1 MTTRD
6 PNRPPIHPGAILRE
20 DVLPALDLSV
30 AGAARTLGISRQML
44 HRVLGEQAAITPE
57 MAVRVGKM
65 CGNGARLWVDLQR
78 TYDLWH
84 AERNLAGQVEEI
96 PTLHTAA

>member
-6 PNRPPIHPGAILRE
+6 PDRPPIHPGAILRE
-20 DVLPALDLSV
+20 DVLPALNLTV
-30 AGAARTLGISRQML
+30 AGAARTLGVSHQML

-65 CGNGARLWVDLQR
+65 CGNGGRLWVDLQR

-84 AERNLAGQVEEI
+84 AE
-96 PTLHTAA
+96 

>member
-6 PNRPPIHPGAILRE
+6 PARPPIHPGAILRE
-20 DVLPALDLSV
+20 DVLPALDLTV
-30 AGAARTLGISRQML
+30 AGAARTLGVSRRML
-44 HRVLGEQAAITPE
+44 RRVMYERAAITPE

-84 AERNLAGQVEEI
+84 AERNLAGQLKEI
-96 PTLHTAA
+96 PTLHSVA

>member
-6 PNRPPIHPGAILRE
+6 PDRPPIHPGAILRD
-20 DVLPALDLSV
+20 DVLPAPNLTV
-30 AGAARTLGISRQML
+30 AGAARTLGVSRQML

-57 MAVRVGKM
+57 TAMRVGKM

-84 AERNLAGQVEEI
+84 AERSLAGQIMEI
-96 PTLHTAA
+96 ATLHSAA